1 MSSQVSHNKRVRIKV
16 IAVYAQLD
24 RLHMSQS
31 DLARKA
37 GLTTGYVS
45 QVISGKRT
53 PSPAVR
59 QRIQDAL
66 GVDDFDELFEL
77 EVAHGT

>member
-1 MSSQVSHNKRVRIKV
+1 MSSQVSHNRRVRIKTT
-16 IAVYAQLD
+16 AVYVQLD

-37 GLTTGYVS
+37 GLTPGYVS

-66 GVDDFDELFEL
+66 AVDDFDELFEL
-77 EVAHGT
+77 EDPYGT